1 MKATTATVSDPVGFH
16 LRAAG
21 RIVKL
26 TKRFAAEVT
35 IRYNGRAANAKS
47 IMGLASLA
55 AECGSRVDIEADGPR
70 RRRRLSTR
78 SSSSSPSNSLIPS
91 GSRDL
96 MRTLRGIAA
105 SPGYAVGPVHR
116 IVKGPPEFR
125 PHGVRGRGRGGSGPV
140 SRRGRP
146 ARAEIRVLMEKLERE
161 LGPAEARILVA
172 ICSFSRT
179 N

>member
-55 AECGSRVDIEADGPR
+55 AECGSRVDIEADGPDEGEA
-70 RRRRLSTR
+70 LDALVQ
-78 SSSSSPSNSLIPS
+78 LIAIE
-91 GSRDL
+91 L
-96 MRTLRGIAA
+96 A
-105 SPGYAVGPVHR
+105 H
-116 IVKGPPEFR
+116 PEQE
-125 PHGVRGRGRGGSGPV
+125 P
-140 SRRGRP
+140 
-146 ARAEIRVLMEKLERE
+146 
-161 LGPAEARILVA
+161 
-172 ICSFSRT
+172 
-179 N
+179 